1 MGADRAVPVPRIEQ
15 AVIDM
20 DDALVSVGTF
30 LTHIE
35 ADLARSA
42 LEAAGI
48 ESMIQSDDCGGVR
61 PHLWMGGIQ
70 LLVRDEDA
78 QRALEILNPGNT
90 DG

>member
-1 MGADRAVPVPRIEQ
+1 MGDE
-15 AVIDM
+15 
-20 DDALVSVGTF
+20 LVSVGTF

-78 QRALEILNPGNT
+78 QRALEILNTDAPG
-90 DG
+90 G

>member
-1 MGADRAVPVPRIEQ
+1 
-15 AVIDM
+15 M
-20 DDALVSVGTF
+20 DDSLVTVGTF
-30 LTHIE
+30 LTHID

-48 ESMIQSDDCGGVR
+48 ESMIRSDDCGGVR

-78 QRALEILNPGNT
+78 QRAIEILDQEAPG
-90 DG
+90 G